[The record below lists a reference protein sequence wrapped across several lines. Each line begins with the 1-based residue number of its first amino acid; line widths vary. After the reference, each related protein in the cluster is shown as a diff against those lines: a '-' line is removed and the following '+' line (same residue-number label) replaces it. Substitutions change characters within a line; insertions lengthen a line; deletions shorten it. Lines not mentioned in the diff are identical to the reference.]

1 MTPEQIAILLRLLE
15 KIADRPFTIT
25 QATDWSML
33 AVLISVLGGILVVA
47 TGFFWRDVG
56 KKFEQMERMLKESK
70 IEDTMEHSE
79 IWTAYEKCQERCCP
93 HRPGSVK

>member
-1 MTPEQIAILLRLLE
+1 MTPDQIAMLLKLLE

-33 AVLISVLGGILVVA
+33 AVLITVLGGILVVA

-56 KKFEQMERMLKESK
+56 KKFDKMENTLIVYRT
-70 IEDTMEHSE
+70 EDIKMHDTLWAAM
-79 IWTAYEKCQERCCP
+79 KDCQEDCCP
-93 HRPGSVK
+93 PRRRKDD